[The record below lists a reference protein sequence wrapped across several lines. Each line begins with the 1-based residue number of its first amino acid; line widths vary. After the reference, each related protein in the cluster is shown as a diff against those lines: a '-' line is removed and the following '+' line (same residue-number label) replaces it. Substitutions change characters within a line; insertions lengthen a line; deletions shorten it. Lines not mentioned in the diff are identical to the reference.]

1 MSPTLVLLLVYGA
14 ALVAAGV
21 WIGRRVSSSSQFF
34 VAGRS
39 LSGGMVFA
47 TLLAANIGAGS
58 TVGATGLAYRQGLS
72 AWWWSGSAA
81 IGCLVLGL
89 VVAPRLHRLATE
101 HQFLTVGDF
110 LEWRFDR
117 SVRVLIA
124 VVLWVGTLALLAG
137 QLLAMAW
144 AFEVIAGMPRAVGA
158 LASAAILI
166 AYFSGGGMQS
176 AAVVNLL
183 QLVTLLLGFLL
194 AVPYAWSAAGGW
206 EGMRAAAGADATASF
221 GSFTGMGLPGILG
234 LAVVFVP
241 SFIVSPGLNQKC
253 FGARSARAAGA
264 AAVGNAAALALF
276 AFVPVVFGMAM
287 RALEPGLSNPELA
300 LPRLTT
306 DVLPPWLGALALAAL
321 FAAEISTAD
330 AVLFMLSTSLSRDLF
345 QAVLRPKAS
354 DAELLR
360 VGRWAA
366 VAGGA
371 FGVGLAL
378 WLPSVASALKLFY
391 GVMTAALFVPL
402 LVGLL
407 SRRPSARHA
416 RVAIAASILTTLGLL
431 IALSGTPSAEWL
443 PSVAGIAVAG
453 AVFGMAWRP
462 PAQPTAGGR
471 RSAR

>member
-1 MSPTLVLLLVYGA
+1 M
-14 ALVAAGV
+14 
-21 WIGRRVSSSSQFF
+21 
-34 VAGRS
+34 AGRS

-58 TVGATGLAYRQGLS
+58 TVGATGLAYRHGLS

-89 VVAPRLHRLATE
+89 VVAPRLHRLAAE
-101 HQFLTVGDF
+101 HGFLTVGDF

-124 VVLWVGTLALLAG
+124 AVLWLGTLALLAG

-144 AFEVIAGMPRAVGA
+144 AFEVIAGTPRVVGA

-166 AYFSGGGMQS
+166 AYFEPRRHAGRRLRQPAAARRRCSS
-176 AAVVNLL
+176 ASR
-183 QLVTLLLGFLL
+183 L
-194 AVPYAWSAAGGW
+194 AVPYAWSAGGGW
-206 EGMRAAAGADATASF
+206 EGLRAAAGADAAASF
-221 GSFTGMGLPGILG
+221 GSFTGMGLAGILG

-253 FGARSARAAGA
+253 FSARSARAAGA
-264 AAVGNAAALALF
+264 AAVGNAVALALF

-287 RALEPGLSNPELA
+287 RAVEPGLANPELA

-306 DVLPPWLGALALAAL
+306 DVLPPWLGGLALAAL

-345 QAVLRPKAS
+345 QALLRPKAT

-360 VGRWAA
+360 VGRLAA
-366 VAGGA
+366 VVGGA
-371 FGVGLAL
+371 LSVGLAL
-378 WLPSVASALKLFY
+378 LLPSVASALKLFY

-402 LVGLL
+402 VVGLL
-407 SRRPSARHA
+407 SRRPGARHA
-416 RVAIAASILTTLGLL
+416 RVAIVVSILSTRRAAVGALGP
-431 IALSGTPSAEWL
+431 ARGR
-443 PSVAGIAVAG
+443 VGAVARRHP
-453 AVFGMAWRP
+453 ARRP
-462 PAQPTAGGR
+462 RVRARRGFGR
-471 RSAR
+471 RPRPGRVLASKAS